1 MADDGSLD
9 AEDADDENR
18 TDIPLGLSKRCLVE
32 TRKLEVKRGIH
43 NIKSTDFK
51 IPWDEPRWCP
61 KEDHPSPWSAHHAA
75 KI

>member
-18 TDIPLGLSKRCLVE
+18 PDVPLGLSKRCLVE

-43 NIKSTDFK
+43 NIKSN
-51 IPWDEPRWCP
+51 
-61 KEDHPSPWSAHHAA
+61 
-75 KI
+75 